1 MITKT
6 LTFGTGRDGPLKP
19 QLLSVE
25 QAQVVLDGVLRFE
38 AYIFLKPGEI
48 TIENYSER
56 CYTDFRGPK
65 DEIAILAAGLKEK
78 LPPAHAHSCWLEH
91 LLEEQL
97 REQKKGTANEH

>member
-6 LTFGTGRDGPLKP
+6 LTFGKGRNGSLEP

-25 QAQVVLDGVLRFE
+25 QAQIVLDGVLRFE
-38 AYIFLKPGEI
+38 AYIFLKPDEI
-48 TIENYSER
+48 TIENYTER
-56 CYTDFRGPK
+56 CYTDFFGSK
-65 DEIAILAAGLKEK
+65 EEIAILAVGLKEK
-78 LPPAHAHSCWLEH
+78 LPAAHAHSCWLDH